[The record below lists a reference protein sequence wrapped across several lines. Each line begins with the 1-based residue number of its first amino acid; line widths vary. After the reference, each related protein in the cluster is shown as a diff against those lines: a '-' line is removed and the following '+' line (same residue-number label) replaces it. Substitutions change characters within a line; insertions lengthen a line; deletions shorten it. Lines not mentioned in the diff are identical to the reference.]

1 MENKQGVY
9 LDSLDG
15 IRAVSIFLVL
25 GSHSKLTDYVNLNIN
40 NVNITK
46 YLFNGILGV
55 VIFFVLSGFL
65 ITYLLAYENKK
76 NNDINIKKF
85 YIRRLFRIFPIY
97 YLNIIFLIFFSYYT
111 DFNLSLREVIIS
123 LFCLGD
129 FFSTQWVMSHYW
141 SLSIEQQFYLFW
153 PFVVKYSI
161 NNAKKFLLLIFLLTV
176 LSPIFRVI
184 FSYNGLMFLKD
195 FSIFSNIQSLTIGAL
210 FAFLYFNYSNIF
222 ISIINFKTSFFRL
235 LFVFI
240 IYLFWVL
247 DISETLKI
255 VTIPFGYTIISLC
268 IGYLIV
274 SLITVKKGILYIILN
289 NQVVKFFGKI
299 SYSIYIWQQFI
310 FSDVF
315 FNYFNA
321 HILIKLILILVCSVL
336 SYYLVEKQ
344 FIKLQRNYL
353 N

>member
-1 MENKQGVY
+1 MGNKQGIY

-15 IRAVSIFLVL
+15 IRAISIFLVL
-25 GSHSKLTDYVNLNIN
+25 GSHAKLTNYINLNIN
-40 NVNITK
+40 NISITN

-65 ITYLLAYENKK
+65 ITYLLIYENRK

-85 YIRRLFRIFPIY
+85 YIRRLFRIFPVY
-97 YLNIIFLIFFSYYT
+97 YLNIIFLIFFSYFT
-111 DFNLSLREVIIS
+111 DFNLGLREVIIS

-161 NNAKKFLLLIFLLTV
+161 NNTKFFFILIFLLTI

-184 FSYNGLMFLKD
+184 FFYNGLIFLKN
-195 FSIFSNIQSLTIGAL
+195 FSIFSNIQSLTIGTL
-210 FAFLYFNYSNIF
+210 FAFLYFNYSSTL
-222 ISIINFKTSFFRL
+222 ISILNFKTSFFRL
-235 LFVFI
+235 LFVFV

-247 DISETLKI
+247 DVSGVLKI
-255 VTIPFGYTIISLC
+255 VTVPFGYTVISLC

-274 SLITVKKGILYIILN
+274 SLITIKKGISYKILN

-310 FSDVF
+310 FSDIF
-315 FNYFNA
+315 SNHFNI
-321 HILIKLILILVCSVL
+321 HVLTKLILILVCSII
-336 SYYLVEKQ
+336 SYNLIEKQ
-344 FIKLQRNYL
+344 FIKLQRKFIT
-353 N
+353 